1 MKTFT
6 LSSASLALLAASAP
20 AQEAATPAQTNSI
33 EAPVVTLEPPAE
45 SGPDGRRFGVGLMLG
60 EPAGASFK
68 YWLSERSA
76 LDAGVGWSFNDHD
89 DFHIHADYLYH
100 LFDLI
105 PVDQGQLPVYFGGG
119 LRVKFR
125 EHREDQFGI
134 RAVAGL
140 AYLFEDKPI
149 DIFFEAGPVFDVTP
163 DFEVRFTAA
172 IGARY
177 WF

>member
-1 MKTFT
+1 MKFISLPT
-6 LSSASLALLAASAP
+6 ASLVLLAANSP
-20 AQEAATPAQTNSI
+20 AQDPVQPGQTNTI
-33 EAPVVTLEPPAE
+33 QAPSVTLEPASE

-68 YWLSERSA
+68 YWLTDKAA
-76 LDAGVGWSFNDHD
+76 LDGGVGWSFSDQD

-100 LFDLI
+100 LFDVI
-105 PVDQGQLPVYFGGG
+105 PLDSGRLPVYFGGG

-125 EHREDQFGI
+125 ENRSDLFGI

-140 AYLFEDKPI
+140 AYLFENKPI